1 MKNFATNC
9 TPLRW
14 AGKDNVGGPNVKV
27 WSGAGLVLVLVLVLV
42 LRRRRCR
49 RHRRDRR
56 RHRLRRI
63 VIIIVVD
70 VVVVFLTRSMKNF
83 ATNCTALR

>member
-14 AGKDNVGGPNVKV
+14 AGKDNAGGPNVKV

-42 LRRRRCR
+42 LRRRCR